1 VEIQSRPIAT
11 DDEREPR
18 IVETKALEE
27 EQLQLEQSSKMPGDV
42 ETLLK
47 IEI

>member
-1 VEIQSRPIAT
+1 VEIQSRSIAT

-18 IVETKALEE
+18 IETKALEE
-27 EQLQLEQSSKMPGDV
+27 EQLHLEQSSKMPGDV